1 LEDCK
6 NVHLVMF
13 NILKNMWLT
22 SMQCLWMPEVGIES
36 LELELQMIVSYLG
49 VLEIKID
56 SSIRAAL
63 HYSTMSPAL
72 RKCF

>member
-1 LEDCK
+1 
-6 NVHLVMF
+6 
-13 NILKNMWLT
+13 
-22 SMQCLWMPEVGIES
+22 MPEVGIES